1 MNIIFSYL
9 SQFVPFMD
17 YMKSGSSSTV
27 MSQARLA
34 KAVLAEV
41 PDQVTSYMKV
51 NGIVPEQV
59 PPPYTN
65 R

>member
-1 MNIIFSYL
+1 
-9 SQFVPFMD
+9 MD
-17 YMKSGSSSTV
+17 YMKSGTSSV
-27 MSQARLA
+27 MSSARLA

-51 NGIVPEQV
+51 NGIIPEQQ
-59 PPPYTN
+59 PPLY